1 MKEKHIWQNN
11 FYIFRLIWEI
21 APSRVIFSFLLN
33 LTDSAWDIYF
43 SIIFYR
49 YLLNGIIEQKSL
61 GYLLLLVGIGAFL
74 YFLRRILFNFY
85 SFRVSVETDQYIYEA
100 LHMRVYAKATD
111 VELAAFENTAFYEMY
126 TKACLET
133 SGRPVAVLDNLTSVF
148 STCVAII
155 SMVIA
160 LVDMDSFALIFVIFP
175 LTSQLLFG
183 KKRNRLQYALDV
195 ENVAPDREKE
205 YVNRTVYL
213 KEYAKELRSTNIF
226 SVLMRN
232 YRLSSERITRNYKK
246 YGIKLA
252 ALDLM
257 MSLFN
262 LYIPFFASCL
272 YALYKITELGTM
284 SIGEYSI
291 LSVAVIG
298 LAGNL
303 QQFADTY
310 GKAHRDSLYIQN
322 LRDFLSYESKISEDQ
337 SGMIPDTFETLEFKD
352 VSFTYDGA
360 EKPAL
365 EHLSFTIRAG
375 QTVAIVGLN
384 GAGKTTLVKL
394 IMRLYDPQQGEIY
407 YNGKNIKEYQVR
419 AYRETI
425 GTVFQD
431 FRMFSLP
438 VADNVLMGR
447 ADDPRRAETAL
458 RKAGIWEKIK
468 NTPHG
473 LQTVIGR
480 EFDPDG
486 LELSGGEAQRIAL
499 ARVFAGHAQIAI
511 LDEPSS
517 ALDPVAEY
525 QMFENLRHAAEDK
538 TTIFISHR
546 LSSTQMAD
554 VIYLIDGHTIKEA
567 GTHTELMARQGLY
580 WDMYQKQASAYQGE
594 DR

>member
-1 MKEKHIWQNN
+1 M
-11 FYIFRLIWEI
+11 
-21 APSRVIFSFLLN
+21 
-33 LTDSAWDIYF
+33 
-43 SIIFYR
+43 
-49 YLLNGIIEQKSL
+49 
-61 GYLLLLVGIGAFL
+61 
-74 YFLRRILFNFY
+74 
-85 SFRVSVETDQYIYEA
+85 
-100 LHMRVYAKATD
+100 
-111 VELAAFENTAFYEMY
+111 
-126 TKACLET
+126 
-133 SGRPVAVLDNLTSVF
+133 
-148 STCVAII
+148 
-155 SMVIA
+155 
-160 LVDMDSFALIFVIFP
+160 
-175 LTSQLLFG
+175 
-183 KKRNRLQYALDV
+183 
-195 ENVAPDREKE
+195 
-205 YVNRTVYL
+205 
-213 KEYAKELRSTNIF
+213 
-226 SVLMRN
+226 
-232 YRLSSERITRNYKK
+232 
-246 YGIKLA
+246 
-252 ALDLM
+252 
-257 MSLFN
+257 
-262 LYIPFFASCL
+262 
-272 YALYKITELGTM
+272 
-284 SIGEYSI
+284 
-291 LSVAVIG
+291 IG

-303 QQFADTY
+303 QQLADTY

-394 IMRLYDPQQGEIY
+394 IMRLYDPQQGEIC

-447 ADDPRRAETAL
+447 ADDPQRAETAL

-468 NTPHG
+468 NAPHG